1 MTYQFNRDWLIK
13 KFSEI
18 QRRTL
23 KAIEQLNDDQL
34 NWTPNE
40 VDHSI
45 ATLIKHIEG
54 NIQERVAKGILHM
67 NISRDREQEL
77 SHSFIRK
84 QELIKIVQ
92 ERFQF
97 IIETIT
103 ELPEEQWKAIQIVR
117 EKERSNLDMLHQ
129 CAAHYSEHMGQ
140 IFYIAKQLLQQNYKS
155 TSI

>member
-1 MTYQFNRDWLIK
+1 MNYQFNRDWLEIK
-13 KFSEI
+13 FAEI

-34 NWTPNE
+34 NWIPNE
-40 VDHSI
+40 ASHSI
-45 ATLIKHIEG
+45 ATLIKHLEG
-54 NIQERVAKGILHM
+54 NIQERVTKGILHM
-67 NISRDREQEL
+67 NIIRDREQEL
-77 SHSFIRK
+77 SHSFIGK
-84 QELIKIVQ
+84 QDLIKIVQ

-97 IIETIT
+97 ITDTIK
-103 ELPEEQWKAIQIVR
+103 ELPDDQWEAMQIVR

-140 IFYIAKQLLQQNYKS
+140 IFYIAKQILQDNYKS